1 MLEEIIKSAFT
12 IVPVIIA
19 LSLLKKEMSKKVEP
33 QPDGSFELRI
43 SRMYFFTGVV
53 CASIFLLLTVWILL
67 DQDTP
72 SEDRI
77 FGLFFLIF
85 SLLGVYF
92 IVLYRNYRLY
102 FDNENIV
109 VTNLFG
115 KKNTMKWSE
124 IEKVRSNPFTGYLTL
139 SSATTQLKVHQ
150 NLKGMVAFKQV
161 MEAQTKWTAK
171 ELRLPF

>member
-43 SRMYFFTGVV
+43 SRMFFFTGVV
-53 CASIFLLLTVWILL
+53 CASIFLFLTVWILF
-67 DQDTP
+67 DTDTP

-102 FDNENIV
+102 FDNEKIV
-109 VTNLFG
+109 VTNLYG
-115 KKNTMKWSE
+115 KKKSMKWSE
-124 IEKVRSNPFTGYLTL
+124 IEKVRSNAFTGYLTL

-150 NLKGMVAFKQV
+150 SLKGFVAFRD
-161 MEAQTKWTAK
+161 
-171 ELRLPF
+171 ELQARGKFF

>member
-1 MLEEIIKSAFT
+1 
-12 IVPVIIA
+12 
-19 LSLLKKEMSKKVEP
+19 
-33 QPDGSFELRI
+33 
-43 SRMYFFTGVV
+43 
-53 CASIFLLLTVWILL
+53 
-67 DQDTP
+67 
-72 SEDRI
+72 
-77 FGLFFLIF
+77 
-85 SLLGVYF
+85 
-92 IVLYRNYRLY
+92 VLYRNYRLY

-109 VTNLFG
+109 VTDLFG

-124 IEKVRSNPFTGYLTL
+124 IEQVKSNAFTGYLTL